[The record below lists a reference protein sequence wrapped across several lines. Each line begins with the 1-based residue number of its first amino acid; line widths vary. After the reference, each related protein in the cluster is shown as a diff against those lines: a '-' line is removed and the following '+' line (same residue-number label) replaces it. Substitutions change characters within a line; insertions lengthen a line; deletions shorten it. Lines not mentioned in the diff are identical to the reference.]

1 MRQTIYRSCGKS
13 YRLVIIRIDRY
24 LPPTVDYAGDGSH
37 RPEFELQALAQAMET
52 RMNAFHLTI
61 VIIAI
66 GIMIV
71 ACLGGICSA
80 MLGKR
85 DSNSSD

>member
-1 MRQTIYRSCGKS
+1 
-13 YRLVIIRIDRY
+13 
-24 LPPTVDYAGDGSH
+24 
-37 RPEFELQALAQAMET
+37 
-52 RMNAFHLTI
+52 MNAFHLTI